1 LTRPDQL
8 RIAAALGASLLAHAV
23 LLHFLRLPPDQ
34 PPPAAGSRL
43 NLLLIPIPGER
54 RAESVQSASTSPA
67 ATNAREAARLGPR
80 PRKAET
86 AAAPPEPARR
96 RQPSVTAGPIS
107 APPDAPASL
116 LADASAYVAPLR
128 LTVHPDF
135 AAPFRMN
142 YPREA
147 LAEGRKGVV
156 VVQVMIDETGRVV
169 EALAAPGAPEDFAAA
184 AVAGLRAARFLPGR
198 AGGGPV
204 KARAYYA
211 VSFVIE

>member
-1 LTRPDQL
+1 MTRPDQL

-23 LLHFLRLPPDQ
+23 LLHFLRLPPEPP
-34 PPPAAGSRL
+34 PPPAGTRL
-43 NLLLIPIPGER
+43 NLLLIPVPGER

-67 ATNAREAARLGPR
+67 APDAAETARLGPR

-86 AAAPPEPARR
+86 AAAPPQSSRR

-107 APPDAPASL
+107 PPPEAPRSLLPDAG
-116 LADASAYVAPLR
+116 AYRAPSQLS
-128 LTVHPDF
+128 VHPDF
-135 AAPFRMN
+135 AAPFEMH
-142 YPREA
+142 YPRAA

-156 VVQVMIDETGRVV
+156 VVQLMIDEQGRVV
-169 EALAAPGAPEDFAAA
+169 EALAVSGSAEDFAEA
-184 AVAGLRAARFLPGR
+184 AVAGLRAARFRPAQ